1 MVRSVTTK
9 IPSFG
14 ITRVPSWHSEAGNDQ
29 FIVGYMTDDFIK
41 NSFIDQLVSGVIWLV
56 RNGKNNVQNAL
67 QFENGGIQGFFIQS
81 EYVSEIIFNLD
92 TFNLEDFIKV
102 QSARTAIGHDADG
115 RLILVEIDGK
125 THER

>member
-1 MVRSVTTK
+1 MISDSQLVRSVTAK

-14 ITRVPSWHSEAGNDQ
+14 ITGNDQ
-29 FIVGYMTDDFIK
+29 FIIGYLTDDFIK

-67 QFENGGIQGFFIQS
+67 QFENGDIQGFLPKWLDVKLIS
-81 EYVSEIIFNLD
+81 D
-92 TFNLEDFIKV
+92 TFNLEDFVKV
-102 QSARTAIGHDADG
+102 QSARTAVGHDADG

>member
-1 MVRSVTTK
+1 
-9 IPSFG
+9 
-14 ITRVPSWHSEAGNDQ
+14 
-29 FIVGYMTDDFIK
+29 MTDNFIK

-67 QFENGGIQGFFIQS
+67 QFENGDIQGFLPKWLDVKLIS
-81 EYVSEIIFNLD
+81 D
-92 TFNLEDFIKV
+92 TFNLEDFVKV
-102 QSARTAIGHDADG
+102 QSARTAVGHDADG